1 MVVIQHYPHGKN
13 ASCRAGQ
20 LALLQLL
27 WQTRGV
33 ETEFRNAFTF
43 IWDGNF
49 DSSLVSDVISCF
61 IRGNAKIKLL
71 PVF

>member
-1 MVVIQHYPHGKN
+1 MVIQVYPHGRN
-13 ASCRAGQ
+13 ASCRARQ
-20 LALLQLL
+20 LALLQLF
-27 WQTRGV
+27 WQTRVV
-33 ETEFRNAFTF
+33 ETEFQNAFSF
-43 IWDGNF
+43 IRDGNS

>member
-1 MVVIQHYPHGKN
+1 MVIQRYPHGKN

-27 WQTRGV
+27 WKTRVV
-33 ETEFRNAFTF
+33 ETEFRNAFSF

-49 DSSLVSDVISCF
+49 DSSLVSDVISRF